1 LPQLFKLKKNI
12 MPLKVGD
19 KAPDFTLYS
28 SDKQPV
34 SLHDYH
40 GKNVV
45 ILFFPLAFTAT
56 CTKEL
61 CGVRDRVYNFDGLN
75 AEVLAISVDTPQ
87 TLAKWKELE
96 HYDFTMLSDFNKVVS
111 KLYDSQ
117 YETFSVD
124 LHGVA
129 KRAAFLVDADG
140 IIQYAEV
147 LEDAGKIPDMD
158 AIREKLQELEVA

>member
-1 LPQLFKLKKNI
+1 MALK
-12 MPLKVGD
+12 PGD

-28 SDKQPV
+28 SDKKQV
-34 SLHDYH
+34 SLSDYR

-61 CGVRDRVYNFDGLN
+61 CGIRDRVYNFDGLN
-75 AEVLAISVDTPQ
+75 AEVIAISVDSPQ

-96 HYDFTMLSDFNKVVS
+96 HYDFTMLSDFNKAVSRAYDSIYELFSLDMHGVS
-111 KLYDSQ
+111 KRS
-117 YETFSVD
+117 
-124 LHGVA
+124 
-129 KRAAFLVDADG
+129 AFLVDGDG

-147 LEDAGKIPDMD
+147 LENATEIPNMD
-158 AIREKLQELEVA
+158 AIKEKLQSLAVA

>member
-1 LPQLFKLKKNI
+1 L
-12 MPLKVGD
+12 
-19 KAPDFTLYS
+19 
-28 SDKQPV
+28 
-34 SLHDYH
+34 
-40 GKNVV
+40 NVI
-45 ILFFPLAFTAT
+45 ILFFPLAFTST

-75 AEVLAISVDTPQ
+75 TEVLAISVDTPQ

-111 KLYDSQ
+111 NLYDTI

-124 LHGVA
+124 LHGVS
-129 KRAAFLVDADG
+129 KRSAFLVDKNG

-147 LEDAGKIPDMD
+147 LEDAGQIPNME
-158 AIREKLQELEVA
+158 AIRSKLQELEAK

>member
-1 LPQLFKLKKNI
+1 
-12 MPLKVGD
+12 MALKVGD

-28 SDKQPV
+28 SEKKQV
-34 SLHDYH
+34 SLHDFRE
-40 GKNVV
+40 KNVI
-45 ILFFPLAFTAT
+45 ILFFPLAFTST

-111 KLYDSQ
+111 NLYNTI

-124 LHGVA
+124 LHGVS
-129 KRAAFLVDADG
+129 KRSAFLVDKDG

-147 LEDAGKIPDMD
+147 LEDAGQIPNME
-158 AIREKLQELEVA
+158 AIRSKLKELEAK